1 MLYKSTNRAERYHV
15 KGHLTAESE
24 FKALIYD
31 PKTLKP
37 QSNTF
42 QKTLKNMLMGF
53 ASPLILDHWICL
65 HLFSV
70 VLESQPNP
78 WAHIVLSLQDSEKEV
93 WTGQRVISKLPI
105 QEGDTGKKD
114 HSCPAS
120 HLPWMDP
127 ISVLSVSSHPT
138 EPKLWLRLRF
148 LRERSWDPRREGW
161 DIPEGKWLLNLGL
174 KISDG
179 P

>member
-15 KGHLTAESE
+15 KRHLTAESE

-31 PKTLKP
+31 PKMLKP

-78 WAHIVLSLQDSEKEV
+78 WAHIVLRLQDSEKEV

-105 QEGDTGKKD
+105 QEGDTGNKD
-114 HSCPAS
+114 HSCPAP

-127 ISVLSVSSHPT
+127 ISVLCLLPPDWTKAVVEVT
-138 EPKLWLRLRF
+138 VFWGKGRGTQG
-148 LRERSWDPRREGW
+148 ERAGTSQKESDSWT
-161 DIPEGKWLLNLGL
+161 
-174 KISDG
+174 
-179 P
+179 